1 MNRIKSMTSKFLLVT
16 LSVYCLGC
24 SGGDSVDLGTV
35 SGVITMDGAPLPD
48 AIIVFIPDK
57 GNPSTGRTDASGNYE
72 LAYLGDS
79 KGAIVGSHTVKITTG
94 EPLEETIDGDTD
106 LANTDITDTTEVE
119 TPPVESDGDMT
130 QSRPRPKPKK
140 KGEEDPIPAKYNSK
154 TELKADV
161 TAGVNTVNFDL
172 KSK

>member
-48 AIIVFIPDK
+48 AIVVFVPEK
-57 GNPSTGRTDASGNYE
+57 GNPSTGRTDSSGKYE
-72 LAYLGDS
+72 LSYLGDS
-79 KGAIVGSHTVKITTG
+79 KGAIVGSHKVKVTTG
-94 EPLEETIDGDTD
+94 DPVEETAGGDAD
-106 LANTDITDTTEVE
+106 LANVDMSDTTDIE
-119 TPPVESDGDMT
+119 TPPVESDGDVT
-130 QSRPRPKPKK
+130 QRRPLPKPKK
-140 KGEEDPIPAKYNSK
+140 GNADPIPAKYNSK

-161 TAGVNTVNFDL
+161 TSGDNTVNFDL